1 MASAVSIGPFGS
13 RMKADR
19 YVANCRDAV
28 PVVRG
33 NNISDT
39 KELEGDLVFVS
50 KETADELRSANVFPG
65 DLIFPHRG
73 LIGQVGIV
81 PKNAW
86 ERYVLSTSLMKLTC
100 HPELADPLFVFY
112 FFRAPRGKHE
122 LLKHASQVGTPGIAT
137 PLTSLRS
144 IRLMLPPL
152 PEQRAIAHV
161 LGTLD
166 DKIELNRRTNQTLEA
181 IARAL
186 FTSWFVAFDPVRA
199 KAEGRQPAG
208 MDAATA
214 VLFPDEFEE
223 SEVGQ
228 LPKGWRSA
236 SFAQTVVI
244 FGGGT
249 PKTSRPDYWNGDI
262 PWFSVVDA
270 PHHGDVFVMDTE
282 KKITAAGLENSAAR
296 LLPTGTTILSAR
308 GTVGRVALTAVEMTM
323 NQSCYA
329 LRPRNHSSEIYT
341 YYSTR
346 SLVAL
351 LRQRSHGSVFD
362 TITRSTLESVPVVVP
377 EETVVHRFDEVVKPL
392 LLRIKASLRESATLR
407 ILRDNLLP
415 RLLSGELRVPD
426 AERLVAQEPV

>member
-1 MASAVSIGPFGS
+1 
-13 RMKADR
+13 MKADR